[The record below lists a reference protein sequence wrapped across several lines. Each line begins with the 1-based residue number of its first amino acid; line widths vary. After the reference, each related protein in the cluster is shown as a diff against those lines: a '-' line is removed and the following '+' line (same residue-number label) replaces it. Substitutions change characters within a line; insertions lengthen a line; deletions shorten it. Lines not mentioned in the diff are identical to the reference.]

1 MRIRRGTHRPRPHGL
16 GALPRDALAAAL
28 EWAQARRGPGKKGVR
43 IFWMQA
49 GVVSPEAARLA
60 SEAGMDVVMNRCI
73 YKETQRIR
81 GAMAT
86 FRPA

>member
-1 MRIRRGTHRPRPHGL
+1 M
-16 GALPRDALAAAL
+16 
-28 EWAQARRGPGKKGVR
+28 R